1 MTGAGAIPGRQ
12 GSPLRGPADPLR
24 GGGPGRIL
32 LVEDIPSLRQLY
44 EAILQSG
51 GHPVESVGTAADA
64 RESIRRRT
72 PLLTLLDLSLPD
84 ARGLGL
90 LREMIAALPTVPVL
104 IITAE
109 TSARVSVEAL
119 RAGAQDF
126 LVKPFDD
133 MRLLDAIDAALGGRK
148 VETRPHRAPH
158 RLPEIIARS
167 AAMQPLLETLPLLS
181 RAPQPVLITGES
193 GTGKTLIATTI
204 HARSGDVQPLITV
217 DGADPHSVEH
227 LDEALPSEAAA
238 TTTPRTLLIENLDEA
253 PMGLQTRLLHLTASE
268 PFPGG
273 AAPVR
278 IIATAGPGL
287 REAVAAGRLRED
299 LYYRLN
305 VLPLALPPLRERGE
319 DILAIAEACLARTLR
334 EQGRGPR
341 RISAE
346 AREVF
351 LRYTWP
357 GNLRELVA
365 IVLRSATFHDAA
377 ELGVAH
383 LPAAMLEPPAPPVAA
398 TPEPPPLQAA
408 VSALVGLSMT
418 EIERQV
424 IEATIAH
431 AKGSVTRAA
440 RILDV
445 APSTLYRK
453 MEAWARPQR
462 DDAEGSAGAEAAAE
476 HAPQK

>member
-1 MTGAGAIPGRQ
+1 MTGPMRHAPTPRVAADPGR
-12 GSPLRGPADPLR
+12 GA
-24 GGGPGRIL
+24 GPGRIL

-51 GHPVESVGTAADA
+51 GHAVESVGSAAAA

-90 LREMIAALPTVPVL
+90 LREMIAAMPAVPVL
-104 IITAE
+104 VITAE

-133 MRLLDAIDAALGGRK
+133 MRLLDAIEAALGGRQAEAK
-148 VETRPHRAPH
+148 PQRTPM
-158 RLPEIIARS
+158 RLPELIAAS
-167 AAMQPLLETLPLLS
+167 PAMQPLLDALPMLG
-181 RAPQPVLITGES
+181 RAQQPVLITGES
-193 GTGKTLIATTI
+193 GTGKTLIAATI
-204 HARSGDVQPLITV
+204 HARSGDGQPMIAI
-217 DGADPHSVEH
+217 DCADPDALEILAAALPSDPAPADGPPRTLLLEN
-227 LDEALPSEAAA
+227 LDEALPA
-238 TTTPRTLLIENLDEA
+238 
-253 PMGLQTRLLHLTASE
+253 LQTRLLQISAGE
-268 PFPGG
+268 PFPGAPYGGG
-273 AAPVR
+273 APFR
-278 IIATAGPGL
+278 IIATAGPAL
-287 REAVAAGRLRED
+287 RAALDDGRLRED

-305 VLPLALPPLRERGE
+305 VLPLSLPPLRERGE
-319 DILAIAEACLARTLR
+319 DILAIAEACLARALR
-334 EQGRGPR
+334 ERGRGPR

-351 LRYTWP
+351 LRYPWP

-365 IVLRSATFHDAA
+365 LVLRSATFHDAP
-377 ELGVAH
+377 ELGLQH
-383 LPAAMLEPPAPPVAA
+383 LPEAMVSPPAPPVPPA
-398 TPEPPPLQAA
+398 PEPPPLEAA
-408 VSALVGLSMT
+408 VAALVGLPMT
-418 EIERQV
+418 EIERRV

-431 AKGSVTRAA
+431 ANGSVTRAA

-453 MEAWARPQR
+453 IEAWSRPEKPQ
-462 DDAEGSAGAEAAAE
+462 AAA
-476 HAPQK
+476 AD